1 MRKVFGRPDFL
12 VTAGSVLIFLVIC
25 ALIPTPGYAASIRSF
40 RAGLQPGGA
49 RLVIDLD
56 EPADYGVRADAS
68 TIRVVIGAG
77 SAGPASG
84 RFPKN
89 PVAVAYASKPS
100 EKGTSL
106 EITLNSTL
114 VAVRHYTLSR
124 PERIVLDMAPS
135 PGSAEPEGENPQVD
149 AIHGLVRSQ
158 FTTGPGKGYTD
169 LRLSPEDLPLV
180 GGLAAKTYPF
190 EIPVTRRI
198 VEGGSFSPVI
208 RFLGPGRRD
217 QARLIFILNGVPLGE
232 ALLESE
238 APGGPVAAID
248 LPASLLRPGT
258 NRLTLA
264 AATRQKEGI
273 KDGGGTLRILNGSNL
288 RLRYRT
294 APGLSLKDMVSLL
307 EDDPAFSADD
317 LAVIIPDRPE
327 PEEVQAALELL
338 LEWYG
343 KSPRG
348 AASARVLTQ
357 DLVNGEVASSSP
369 MIYLGRRSL
378 LSRPVLEAFRWDTTP
393 PEGSFLSCF
402 MDTHGKF
409 RFLITSET
417 AKGVL
422 SGAMALLDPELRGR
436 FDAEWIFVSPDKP
449 LPGRRV
455 KTRSDKIPFKDLA
468 GGDLVFSGPGK
479 RTRRVELL
487 APPAALV
494 GGRAELTLAY
504 SFSPFIDGE
513 GSSLTLIL
521 NGTPAATAKLD
532 GSTGEKGL
540 LTATIPKALLDGNP
554 LEVAIEADLEPSG
567 GGKGLPGEAFWMV
580 VDGSSHAR
588 IPLAA
593 GQLPP
598 LLEYFPYQVG
608 KGEVTVFVG
617 SPTARGLL
625 STLGAILSE
634 SQRVSAT
641 ELRFNV
647 RPLEELRWENLKG
660 DAVIAARLEELFT
673 RGIPLAALRRGDEVE
688 ITGGRKNEATLDVD
702 RDAFFQILPRKGVGT
717 VLVVG
722 WPRNGLGEPF
732 PAEGFRLGELKG
744 DACLVSDGGRISP
757 LYLSV
762 PEPRGGSGGRI
773 PLGVA
778 ALVLSLALLWI
789 LVFLSRDGNRR

>member
-1 MRKVFGRPDFL
+1 M
-12 VTAGSVLIFLVIC
+12 
-25 ALIPTPGYAASIRSF
+25 
-40 RAGLQPGGA
+40 
-49 RLVIDLD
+49 VIDLD
-56 EPADYGVRADAS
+56 ESADYEVRADAS

-84 RFPKN
+84 RFPGN

-106 EITLNSTL
+106 EVTLNSTL
-114 VAVRHYTLSR
+114 IAVRHYTLSR
-124 PERIVLDMAPS
+124 PERIVLDMVPS
-135 PGSAEPEGENPQVD
+135 PVSAEPEGENPQVD

-264 AATRQKEGI
+264 AAARQKDGI

-294 APGLSLKDMVSLL
+294 APGLSLKDMVFLL
-307 EDDPAFSADD
+307 EDDPAFSEGG

-357 DLVNGEVASSSP
+357 DLVDGEVASSSP

-378 LSRPVLEAFRWDTTP
+378 LSRPVLEAFRWETSP
-393 PEGSFLSCF
+393 PEGSLLSCF

-436 FDAEWIFVSPDKP
+436 FDAERVFVSPGKP
-449 LPGRRV
+449 FPRRRG
-455 KTRSDKIPFKDLA
+455 KTWSDQIPFKELA

-479 RTRRVELL
+479 RTRRVELV

-494 GGRAELTLAY
+494 GGRAELTLVY

-521 NGTPAATAKLD
+521 NGTPAATAKLG

-554 LEVAIEADLEPSG
+554 LEVAIEVDLEPSG
-567 GGKGLPGEAFWMV
+567 GGKGLPGEALWLV

-588 IPLAA
+588 IPLAS

-634 SQRVSAT
+634 SQRVSAK

-660 DAVIAARLEELFT
+660 DAVVAARLEELFT

-688 ITGGRKNEATLDVD
+688 ITGGRKNEAALDVD

-722 WPRNGLGEPF
+722 WPRNGLGDPF

-762 PEPRGGSGGRI
+762 TEPRGGSGGRI
-773 PLGVA
+773 LLGVA

-789 LVFLSRDGNRR
+789 LVFLSRGGNRR

>member
-1 MRKVFGRPDFL
+1 
-12 VTAGSVLIFLVIC
+12 
-25 ALIPTPGYAASIRSF
+25 
-40 RAGLQPGGA
+40 
-49 RLVIDLD
+49 
-56 EPADYGVRADAS
+56 
-68 TIRVVIGAG
+68 
-77 SAGPASG
+77 
-84 RFPKN
+84 
-89 PVAVAYASKPS
+89 
-100 EKGTSL
+100 
-106 EITLNSTL
+106 
-114 VAVRHYTLSR
+114 
-124 PERIVLDMAPS
+124 
-135 PGSAEPEGENPQVD
+135 
-149 AIHGLVRSQ
+149 
-158 FTTGPGKGYTD
+158 
-169 LRLSPEDLPLV
+169 
-180 GGLAAKTYPF
+180 
-190 EIPVTRRI
+190 
-198 VEGGSFSPVI
+198 
-208 RFLGPGRRD
+208 
-217 QARLIFILNGVPLGE
+217 
-232 ALLESE
+232 
-238 APGGPVAAID
+238 
-248 LPASLLRPGT
+248 
-258 NRLTLA
+258 
-264 AATRQKEGI
+264 
-273 KDGGGTLRILNGSNL
+273 
-288 RLRYRT
+288 
-294 APGLSLKDMVSLL
+294 
-307 EDDPAFSADD
+307 
-317 LAVIIPDRPE
+317 
-327 PEEVQAALELL
+327 
-338 LEWYG
+338 
-343 KSPRG
+343 
-348 AASARVLTQ
+348 
-357 DLVNGEVASSSP
+357 
-369 MIYLGRRSL
+369 
-378 LSRPVLEAFRWDTTP
+378 
-393 PEGSFLSCF
+393 

-436 FDAEWIFVSPDKP
+436 FDAERVFVSPGKP
-449 LPGRRV
+449 FPRRRG
-455 KTRSDKIPFKDLA
+455 KTWSDQIPFKELA

-479 RTRRVELL
+479 RTRRVELV

-494 GGRAELTLAY
+494 GGRAELTLVY

-521 NGTPAATAKLD
+521 NGTPAATAKLG

-554 LEVAIEADLEPSG
+554 LEVAIEVDLEPSG
-567 GGKGLPGEAFWMV
+567 GGKGLPGEALWLV

-588 IPLAA
+588 IPLAS

-634 SQRVSAT
+634 SQRVSAK

-660 DAVIAARLEELFT
+660 DAVVAARLEELFT

-688 ITGGRKNEATLDVD
+688 ITGGRKNEAALDVD

-722 WPRNGLGEPF
+722 WPRNGLGDPF

-762 PEPRGGSGGRI
+762 TEPRGGSGGRI
-773 PLGVA
+773 LLGVA

-789 LVFLSRDGNRR
+789 LVFLSRGGNRR